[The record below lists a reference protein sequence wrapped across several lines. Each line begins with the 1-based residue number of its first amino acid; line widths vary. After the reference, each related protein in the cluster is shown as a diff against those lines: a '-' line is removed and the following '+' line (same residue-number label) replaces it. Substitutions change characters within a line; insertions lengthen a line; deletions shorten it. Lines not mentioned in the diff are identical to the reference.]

1 MEKIKLNNREFELV
15 PMGIKETDK
24 RRSFTISTDLAYS
37 TIEKSFTDVSN
48 IQYLSES
55 GEVLAAYLDGV
66 STKSITKDLE
76 DVTYTIVISTDT
88 VEAELKQ
95 LRAQVA
101 ALTQ

>member
-1 MEKIKLNNREFELV
+1 MEKIKVNNREFELA

-24 RRSFTISTDLAYS
+24 RRSFTISTDLACS

-66 STKSITKDLE
+66 GTKSITKDLE
-76 DVTYTIVISTDT
+76 DGTYTIVISTDT